1 MKLASS
7 SVLFALCNVA
17 LLAHGSKATHPAVM
31 ALQAKIEFEIDRFN
45 GTFPEV
51 RRDGVAP
58 IIDGIEYGAF
68 DYTLPDGSVMEAFY
82 ALPESARHS
91 QDSLPAILISHQ
103 WLGISDDEEAKA
115 LGIAANLG
123 YVAFAL
129 DLYGKGNRYSP
140 GPRALAASL
149 EVLNDRCAAK
159 TKETYSGHTTNV
171 ATYSCCF
178 CFFFLLQ
185 ASYSRTPPSGMGRI
199 GPQFSRGC

>member
-1 MKLASS
+1 MKQASF

-17 LLAHGSKATHPAVM
+17 LLTPGSVQATHPAVM

-58 IIDGIEYGAF
+58 NVDGIEYGAF

-115 LGIAANLG
+115 LGIAADLG

-159 TKETYSGHTTNV
+159 TKERYSRHTTDVV
-171 ATYSCCF
+171 AAPYCWT
-178 CFFFLLQ
+178 
-185 ASYSRTPPSGMGRI
+185 
-199 GPQFSRGC
+199 